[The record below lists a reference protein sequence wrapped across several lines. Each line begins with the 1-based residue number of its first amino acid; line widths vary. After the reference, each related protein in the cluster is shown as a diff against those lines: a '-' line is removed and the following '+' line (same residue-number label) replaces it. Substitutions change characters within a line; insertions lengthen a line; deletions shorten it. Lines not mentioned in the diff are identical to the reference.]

1 MCTFVAALP
10 RCDDRDCRGL
20 LRPNVVFF
28 GETLDSHIL
37 TKVEKEMEICD
48 LCLVVS
54 YPPVLARTHTHTSYS
69 SSDVI
74 ILRKSNI
81 YPNWT
86 WGTVVYS
93 GFHVDA
99 GVIAPLPLTHRSAR
113 PPSFTQRPCLGPRL
127 QPGASQW
134 QSSIC
139 QPHRNPSTS
148 RKSVKTWGRVLKKWV
163 ILLIV
168 KWLL

>member
-37 TKVEKEMEICD
+37 TKVEKEMEVCD

-54 YPPVLARTHTHTSYS
+54 SPPVLARTHTHTSYS
-69 SSDVI
+69 YSDVI

-86 WGTVVYS
+86 
-93 GFHVDA
+93 
-99 GVIAPLPLTHRSAR
+99 
-113 PPSFTQRPCLGPRL
+113 
-127 QPGASQW
+127 
-134 QSSIC
+134 
-139 QPHRNPSTS
+139 
-148 RKSVKTWGRVLKKWV
+148 
-163 ILLIV
+163 
-168 KWLL
+168 